1 MAHPDDS
8 QLAAFLDGRL
18 SAADQRSVEQH
29 VETCEVCCEAMSRL
43 PEDTL
48 SAQLR
53 EVETDG
59 GATTDSTGLEPETE
73 PGLVPAALID
83 HPRYR
88 ILEPLGKGGMG
99 VVFKAE
105 HRMMGRL
112 VAIKVINAKLIEHP
126 QAVARFRA
134 EVQAA
139 GRLSHPNIV
148 QAYDAEQAGDVHFL
162 AMEYVDGISL
172 AELVR
177 RKGPLPFKQA
187 AAIVRK
193 VAHGLH
199 HAFKQGMVH
208 RDIKPQNIMVSQ
220 EGKVRV
226 LDFGLARL
234 VRERDSEPIDAL
246 APMDRMRRT
255 ADALTLHGS
264 VLGTPDYIAPEQV
277 EDSHS
282 ADTRSDIY
290 SLGCTCFYLLTGQ
303 PPYAGGTI
311 MEKLLAHTD
320 QTPPEIQS
328 IRDDVPDGLAR
339 LVARMMERSPDD
351 RFQTPIELA
360 NACDRFLD
368 NAEPSATPTLP
379 AIGEATMKPG
389 TRTPRPTNS
398 AEDPLA
404 LPTSELPVLP
414 PRQRKRKKRPT
425 ASNRSAGVIL
435 ISVVGIACG
444 IGGLVF
450 GLAGL
455 SNDSETTPDPVPRGR
470 DSASHAPGE
479 STAPEPTNVRR
490 PAAQW
495 RDLIAEADPSTA
507 DLGEWTRTDSE
518 LHVEA
523 LPWAR
528 LAVAN
533 NPPAEYDFEVSFTR
547 RTGEDSIALIFVMN
561 GHTAAFDIDAWKEHL
576 AGFQTIDGLQLNDRD
591 NPTRVEDQ
599 QLINGRRYTV
609 LLEVRRDRINA
620 FVDGQPLRSYEGDGR
635 NLDLLL
641 GWALKGRARLGLGAY
656 DSETI
661 FHSVRL
667 RER

>member
-1 MAHPDDS
+1 MPHPDDS

-18 SAADQRSVEQH
+18 SGADQRSVEQH
-29 VETCEVCCEAMSRL
+29 VETCDVCCEAMSRL

-53 EVETDG
+53 DVETDG
-59 GATTDSTGLEPETE
+59 GATTGSVSSDPETA

-126 QAVARFRA
+126 QAIARFRA

-148 QAYDAEQAGDVHFL
+148 QAYDAEQADDVHFL

-220 EGKVRV
+220 EGKIRI

-234 VRERDSEPIDAL
+234 VRERDSEPIGTL

-277 EDSHS
+277 EDSHR

-328 IRDDVPDGLAR
+328 LRDDVPDNLAR
-339 LVARMMERSPDD
+339 LVARMMERSPED

-360 NACDRFLD
+360 DACDRFLG
-368 NAEPSATPTLP
+368 NAEPFATQTLP
-379 AIGEATMKPG
+379 AVGEATMSPA
-389 TRTPRPTNS
+389 TRAPQQTSS
-398 AEDPLA
+398 AEDVLE
-404 LPTSELPVLP
+404 LSTSELPALP
-414 PRQRKRKKRPT
+414 PRHRKRKKRPT
-425 ASNRSAGVIL
+425 RSNRSAVAVL
-435 ISVVGIACG
+435 ISVIGITCG
-444 IGGLVF
+444 IGAIAV
-450 GLAGL
+450 GL
-455 SNDSETTPDPVPRGR
+455 SELGKDSETTPDPVPGGGGS
-470 DSASHAPGE
+470 DSTPGK
-479 STAPEPTNVRR
+479 STAQEPPKVTR
-490 PAAQW
+490 PAAPW
-495 RDLIAEADPSTA
+495 RDLIAEVDPATA
-507 DLGEWTRTDSE
+507 DLGDWTKDDSG
-518 LHVEA
+518 LRVAA

-528 LAVAN
+528 LGVAN
-533 NPPAEYDFEVSFTR
+533 APPPEYDFEVSFTR

-576 AGFQTIDGLQLNDRD
+576 AGFQTIDGLQLNDRN
-591 NPTRVEDQ
+591 NPTRVESQ
-599 QLINGRRYTV
+599 ELSNGRRYTV
-609 LLEVRRDRINA
+609 LLEVRRNRIRA
-620 FVDGQPLRSYEGDGR
+620 FVDGQSLRSYEGDGR

-641 GWALKGRARLGLGAY
+641 GWQMKGRARLGIGAY
-656 DSETI
+656 NSETV
-661 FHSVRL
+661 FHSARM